1 MFSYKWLMYS
11 MGLSV
16 SITPGFIIVTALGA
30 QVPSDSSDPESL
42 VIREEVTSPLMPA
55 TNVLDAS
62 LDLIIEVDGILDD
75 DAWAD
80 ARVFTGFTQQEP
92 VEGNPAEYDTEVR
105 VLFGD
110 GSIWIGARM
119 WDDHPEDIDVT
130 LGRRDAFG
138 MFDSFGIM
146 LDPNLDGLTGYGFRV
161 SAANVQSDFYFFD
174 DTSVDQAW
182 DAVWSSAVA
191 VDESGWTAEFRVPLS
206 QFRYEASDELQ
217 TWGANFARFRVANNE
232 RSFYALVSKL
242 RRGMV
247 SQMGRIEEV
256 QVANPSTRF
265 EVLPYAV
272 SSLHRARPTDGDP
285 FFDGSAANG
294 RFGMDMSYGLGA
306 AFTLDATINPDFGQV
321 EADPAVINLSAFE
334 TFFEERR
341 PFFVEDARIFDF
353 SVNGGRSQLFYSRRL
368 GRSPHGGAP
377 LGSLFSDVPDNAT
390 ILGAAKLAGRTS
402 SGLSIGALAAVT
414 GNEFGEAVL
423 GDGSRSNFLAEP
435 RTEFGILSLAKD
447 FNGGASLVKGIGTL
461 MRRDLSSDGLFDWLP
476 SSAFNAGLRFEHQW
490 NDRDWR
496 FWGFLAG
503 SHVRGEDQAITRIQR
518 ASNHYYQRPDATRLD
533 LDPNANSISGIDWR
547 LQLERQNAEHWTYSF
562 WASQLTPGFEVND
575 IGYSTRSEVLDAGAR
590 LGYREIRPGKVFRN
604 YDISVSNFHNW
615 SHEALDEVWS
625 IDSWQ
630 NARKQ
635 GRYSLNVRGQFLNYW
650 SVRTSASYNPQ
661 QMSRTATRGG
671 PMMVGPASVR
681 GNLNVSTDRRKTLS
695 VGAFYGLSDD
705 RIGSGGSQN
714 AGMDIQ
720 VQPSDNI
727 SFSGGPKFDVSSSGD
742 QYVTATSVLP
752 YNPTYGTRY
761 LFADLEQRTFAMETR
776 VDWTFTP
783 SLSLQIYAQP
793 LLSSGDYVQYKQLE
807 SGQTFKFI
815 GLTPTNVSG
824 LQNVDF
830 DADGSTDFS
839 FRDRDFNV
847 RSLVGNAVLRW
858 EYRPGSTVFFVWQ
871 RKQSDYALVGDFD
884 FARDT
889 GALFEAP
896 ADDRFIIKANYWLGI

>member
-1 MFSYKWLMYS
+1 MFSYKGLTYS
-11 MGLSV
+11 MGRSV
-16 SITPGFIIVTALGA
+16 VITSGFITATGLGA
-30 QVPSDSSDPESL
+30 QVPSDLDSSESL
-42 VIREEVTSPLMPA
+42 RENEEIASLLVPA
-55 TNVLDAS
+55 TRALDANRE
-62 LDLIIEVDGILDD
+62 LTIEVDGILDD
-75 DAWAD
+75 AEWAD

-92 VEGNPAEYDTEVR
+92 VEGDPAEYDTEVR

-110 GSIWIGARM
+110 GAVWIGARM
-119 WDDHPEDIDVT
+119 WDDQPEGIDVR
-130 LGRRDAFG
+130 LGRRDTFG
-138 MFDSFGIM
+138 TFDSFGIM

-161 SAANVQSDFYFFD
+161 SAANVQSDFYFFN

-182 DAVWSSAVA
+182 DAVWSSAVV

-206 QFRYEASDELQ
+206 QFRYEASDEVQ
-217 TWGANFARFRVANNE
+217 TWGANFTRFRVANNE
-232 RSFYALVSKL
+232 RSYYALVSKL
-242 RRGMV
+242 RRGIV
-247 SQMGRIEEV
+247 SQMGRIEGV
-256 QVANPSTRF
+256 QVANPSRRF

-272 SSLHRARPTDGDP
+272 SSLHRGRSTDGDP

-294 RFGMDMSYGLGA
+294 RLGIDMSYGLGA

-341 PFFVEDARIFDF
+341 PFFVEDARIFDL

-368 GRSPHGGAP
+368 GRSPHGRAP
-377 LGSLFSDVPDNAT
+377 LGSLFSDIPDNAT

-423 GDGSRSNFLAEP
+423 GDGSTSNFMAEP

-461 MRRDLSSDGLFDWLP
+461 LRRDLSLDGLFDWLP

-496 FWGFLAG
+496 LWGFLAG
-503 SHVRGEDQAITRIQR
+503 SHVRGEEQAITRIQR

-533 LDPNANSISGIDWR
+533 LDPTANSISGIDWR

-590 LGYREIRPGKVFRN
+590 LGYREIQPGKVFRN
-604 YDISVSNFHNW
+604 YDISLSNFHNW

-635 GRYSLNVRGQFLNYW
+635 GRYSLNMRGQFLNYW

-681 GNLNVSTDRRKTLS
+681 GNLNVSTDRRKVLS
-695 VGAFYGLSDD
+695 IGAFYGLSDD

-727 SFSGGPKFDVSSSGD
+727 SFSGGPKFDISSSGD
-742 QYVTATSVLP
+742 QYVTATNVLP
-752 YNPTYGTRY
+752 YGPTYGTRY

-776 VDWTFTP
+776 MDWTFTP

-793 LLSSGDYVQYKQLE
+793 LLSSGDYIQYKQLG
-807 SGQTFKFI
+807 SGQTFEFV
-815 GLTPTNVSG
+815 GLTPTDVGG

-858 EYRPGSTVFFVWQ
+858 EYSPGSTVFFVWQ

-896 ADDRFIIKANYWLGI
+896 ADDRFIVKANYWLGI